1 MTITPLDQTRKKQE
15 ASVYILCAL
24 SLLSFALVQIFGLRP
39 LEIRN
44 KMIRASA
51 LMKEAT
57 AAVRLCREG
66 KGIPVNPQDDINL
79 TGLIGLESSIIT
91 TSLGNLEAKRTAANP
106 NFAGLIVSLLDAAGV
121 KRGDTI
127 AIGASSS
134 FPALIVASLCAA
146 KAMELKTLLICS
158 LGASQWG
165 ANDPGFHWL
174 DFHQC
179 LLRAGVVEV
188 EPVALSL
195 GGDGDVG
202 KDMSPEGRSLLREAA
217 QKSGARFLDGSD
229 LSRNVEERLRL
240 FGVDS
245 SSARLKAFVNIGGG
259 YANMGTDSEILRVPP
274 GLAAFGRLPAPERR
288 GVIFEMAARRIPV
301 IHLLYIKGI
310 CERYGLPWDPRPLPQ
325 PGEGEIYN
333 RKALARLPFFII
345 AGLYFA
351 LLVLFSLLWS
361 RYHNRLD
368 ALVGL

>member
-1 MTITPLDQTRKKQE
+1 MTTAPVGQARKKQE
-15 ASVYILCAL
+15 AAVYVLCAL
-24 SLLSFALVQIFGLRP
+24 SLLSFALVRVFALRP
-39 LEIRN
+39 LAIR
-44 KMIRASA
+44 KEMLSASS
-51 LMKEAT
+51 LMRKAT
-57 AAVRLCREG
+57 ETVRLCREA
-66 KGIPVNPQDDINL
+66 KDIPVNRQDDINL
-79 TGLIGLESSIIT
+79 TGLIGLESSVLT
-91 TSLGNLEAKRTAANP
+91 TSLGNLEAKRTTTNP
-106 NFAGLIVSLLDAAGV
+106 NFAGLIVSLLNEAGV

-146 KAMELKTLLICS
+146 KTMELKTLLICS

-174 DFHQC
+174 DIYQC
-179 LLRAGVVEV
+179 LLREGVVEV

-217 QKSGARFLDGSD
+217 QKSGARFLDEPG
-229 LSRNVEERLRL
+229 LARNVEERLRL

-245 SSARLKAFVNIGGG
+245 GSARLKAFVNIGGG

-274 GLAAFGRLPAPERR
+274 GLAVFRRLPAPERR

-301 IHLLYIKGI
+301 VHLLYIKGI
-310 CERYGLPWDPRPLPQ
+310 SERNGLPWDPRPLPQ

-333 RKALARLPFFII
+333 LKAFARLPFFII
-345 AGLYFA
+345 AGVYFA
-351 LLVLFSLLWS
+351 LLAFFSLLLS

-368 ALVGL
+368 ALVGF